1 MIEHAERPPR
11 LFWVV
16 LALRASSISATV
28 CDRPPDIQT
37 DRQVDPTAMIAP
49 LQQGAADPRLILREE
64 ELDSGLEL
72 ILLAEA
78 ALWAAV
84 DAALEAETL
93 GLGRSHWR
101 AAFLLRRRPGIGV
114 QDLSKLTSLSKQAAS
129 RTLSDLT
136 KAGLVERA
144 SGDLDGRRKP
154 AVLTA
159 EGVAFEARTAE
170 RLRTLLAKAYRTGGL
185 DGVAGTRRI
194 LAALAGP
201 RQGVGP
207 TRRVVA

>member
-1 MIEHAERPPR
+1 
-11 LFWVV
+11 
-16 LALRASSISATV
+16 
-28 CDRPPDIQT
+28 
-37 DRQVDPTAMIAP
+37 MIAP
-49 LQQGAADPRLILREE
+49 LQPGSDDPRLILREE
-64 ELDSGLEL
+64 ELDGGLEL

-84 DAALEAETL
+84 DAVLETEAL

-129 RTLSDLT
+129 RTLADLE
-136 KAGLVERA
+136 KAGLAERV
-144 SGDLDGRRKP
+144 SGDLDGRRRP
-154 AVLTA
+154 AALTA
-159 EGVAFEARTAE
+159 KGVAFEQRTAE
-170 RLRTLLAKAYRTGGL
+170 RLRALLARAYRTGGL

-194 LAALAGP
+194 LAALAGS

-207 TRRVVA
+207 GRRMPT

>member
-1 MIEHAERPPR
+1 
-11 LFWVV
+11 
-16 LALRASSISATV
+16 
-28 CDRPPDIQT
+28 
-37 DRQVDPTAMIAP
+37 MIAP
-49 LQQGAADPRLILREE
+49 LQPGSDDPRLILREE
-64 ELDSGLEL
+64 ELDGGLEL

-78 ALWAAV
+78 SLWAAV

-129 RTLSDLT
+129 RTLADLQ
-136 KAGLVERA
+136 KAGLVERV
-144 SGDLDGRRKP
+144 SGDLDGRRRP
-154 AVLTA
+154 ATLTP
-159 EGVAFEARTAE
+159 EGVAFEQRTAE
-170 RLRTLLAKAYRTGGL
+170 RLRALLARAYRTGGL

-194 LAALAGP
+194 LAALAGS

-207 TRRVVA
+207 ARRQTP